1 MFLRANSSCES
12 IEKQIITQ
20 YSDIH
25 SESIH
30 FASLRRHNSIEIS
43 TMSEIM
49 LTNPQLE
56 REENENFLK
65 YFDLFLVNNC
75 YVSAV
80 SVVAVVVMHTACCTQ
95 MNSQIDEITIKF

>member
-1 MFLRANSSCES
+1 
-12 IEKQIITQ
+12 
-20 YSDIH
+20 
-25 SESIH
+25 
-30 FASLRRHNSIEIS
+30 
-43 TMSEIM
+43 MSEIM

-80 SVVAVVVMHTACCTQ
+80 SVVAVVVMHTVCCTQ
-95 MNSQIDEITIKF
+95 MNSQIDEITIKFWMQHSKQFVCFVNVQFGPVDGQMWVYSK